1 MDVQGEIRS
10 EMKNLTEILLNN
22 NKTFHI
28 PDFQRDFVW
37 TSEQAL
43 ELFRDFEED
52 TNGFQIETSNL
63 PGYLLGN
70 IVLIDAGN
78 KWLVVDGQQRLTTLT
93 LTFKALYEVVK
104 KKAYDL
110 ESPDHTRWLKRLG
123 DLEKGFYKLDDAGE
137 FLGLKITHESTLPF
151 GEYYKSLIRDIENI
165 KPKVQSD
172 ENIEEVY
179 NTILDKIQ
187 DLEENQLIRFIA
199 YLRTKVKLIVTTAP
213 SEAKAFQLFEVLND
227 RGRSLEPLDLVKN
240 RFLKQLNFA
249 EYHKTDIEEFNSN
262 WSGFINN
269 LQITKNR
276 KINSSTFMK
285 HFISAEFGEN
295 IKQEKLFD
303 FFHKNN
309 IKDQSPKVNTNEIL
323 SMSRKLLSVSE
334 LYKEIEKSPM
344 DNPFSCHQNM
354 FILFKILR
362 LKQMHPLL
370 IIFYESNQ
378 DIKDRVLDAA
388 VRYGA
393 SILFSYTQT
402 NTIER
407 ELPILI
413 NKILDKKFSDE
424 EKANVVLNE
433 LNKLIERRRKLIET
447 IIPTKDFANARG
459 TAQMKAVDMLKF
471 IELYFNNNTS
481 IITVPRGKR
490 ISVEHILSR
499 SLKINLKEYG
509 FKSDEEH
516 QDYLNRI
523 GNLTLLYNVENSGLG
538 NSTFG
543 EKINAY
549 KKTDFMITKTIVE
562 KVKTSI
568 KSGKTAENVALI
580 NKYQPNYVTKDKKI
594 WSKKDIDRRGQNIAK
609 LVSYLV
615 SKK

>member
-1 MDVQGEIRS
+1 M
-10 EMKNLTEILLNN
+10 
-22 NKTFHI
+22 
-28 PDFQRDFVW
+28 
-37 TSEQAL
+37 
-43 ELFRDFEED
+43 
-52 TNGFQIETSNL
+52 
-63 PGYLLGN
+63 
-70 IVLIDAGN
+70 
-78 KWLVVDGQQRLTTLT
+78 DGQQRLTTLT

-110 ESPDHTRWLKRLG
+110 ESPDHTSWLKRLG

-137 FLGLKITHESTLPF
+137 FLGLKITHEPSLPF
-151 GEYYKSLIRDIENI
+151 GEYYKSLIRDIENVE
-165 KPKVQSD
+165 PKVQSD
-172 ENIEEVY
+172 ENIDEVY

-249 EYHKTDIEEFNSN
+249 EYHKTDIDEFNSN

-285 HFISAEFGEN
+285 HFIAADFGEN

-303 FFHKNN
+303 FFHKKSD
-309 IKDQSPKVNTNEIL
+309 KDQRPKVNTKEIL
-323 SMSRKLLSVSE
+323 PMSRKLLRISE

-344 DNPFSCHQNM
+344 DNPYSCHQNM

-378 DIKDRVLDAA
+378 DIKERVLDAA

-413 NKILDKKFSDE
+413 NKILDKKLTEE
-424 EKANVVLNE
+424 EKANIVINE
-433 LNKLIERRRKLIET
+433 LDKLIERRRKLIET

-481 IITVPRGKR
+481 IITVPRGKKV
-490 ISVEHILSR
+490 SVEHILSR

-509 FKSDEEH
+509 FKNDEEH
-516 QDYLNRI
+516 QEYLNRI

-538 NSTFG
+538 NATFG
-543 EKINAY
+543 DKINAY
-549 KKTDFMITKTIVE
+549 KKTDFIITKTIVE

-568 KSGKTAENVALI
+568 KSGKTAKNVELI
-580 NKYQPNYVTKDKKI
+580 NEFQPNYVTKDKKI

-615 SKK
+615 GKK